1 MTEPTGRGRE
11 PDDGLDEQLD
21 ALEEKVLGERA
32 DQTRHEEADETPA
45 FDQDVDEDDRRN
57 EGSGAEPP

>member
-1 MTEPTGRGRE
+1 MTEPTGARRE

-32 DQTRHEEADETPA
+32 DQERDEESDEAPA
-45 FDQDVDEDDRRN
+45 FDQDVDDDERRD
-57 EGSGAEPP
+57 EGSGTEPP

>member
-1 MTEPTGRGRE
+1 MTEPTGARRE

-32 DQTRHEEADETPA
+32 DQRRDEESDESSA
-45 FDQDVDEDDRRN
+45 FEQDVDDDERRDD
-57 EGSGAEPP
+57 GSGSEPP

>member
-1 MTEPTGRGRE
+1 MSEPTGARRE

-32 DQTRHEEADETPA
+32 DQRRDEESDESSA
-45 FDQDVDEDDRRN
+45 FEQDVDDDERRDD
-57 EGSGAEPP
+57 GSGSEPP